1 MEEVVRPPKR
11 LEGLECGNVAMKTGR
26 RAVWAQH
33 SDCRS
38 VRSRGVCQR
47 VGGQAPGVDA
57 SPRGGGSVPGAVWS
71 RSEREGGSKV
81 GCGFAVS
88 GEEEEAGVRLK
99 SMAEH
104 AWHRIRCLLISH
116 VMRSVSSSGFKAVTC
131 NQQLTQL
138 LSLPVFPSC
147 PPFIHKHSQCSQPP
161 LTTLP

>member
-1 MEEVVRPPKR
+1 MRPAKR
-11 LEGLECGNVAMKTGR
+11 LEGLGCGNVAMKTGR

-33 SDCRS
+33 SDCWS
-38 VRSRGVCQR
+38 ARSRGVCQR

-57 SPRGGGSVPGAVWS
+57 SPRGGGGVGGAVWA

-81 GCGFAVS
+81 GRGFAVS

-104 AWHRIRCLLISH
+104 AWHRVRRLLMSH

-131 NQQLTQL
+131 HQQLTQL
-138 LSLPVFPSC
+138 LSLPAFPSG
-147 PPFIHKHSQCSQPP
+147 PPSIHKHSECSQPP
-161 LTTLP
+161 LTTPP